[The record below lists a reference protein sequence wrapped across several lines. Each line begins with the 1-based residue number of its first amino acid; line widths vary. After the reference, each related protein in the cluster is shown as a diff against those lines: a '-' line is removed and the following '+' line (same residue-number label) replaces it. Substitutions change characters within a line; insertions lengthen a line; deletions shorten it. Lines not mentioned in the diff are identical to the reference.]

1 MKKNKLQ
8 VSHPTLC
15 WPRRRR
21 RRYEH
26 GSNRGSTAAAAAA
39 AATTT
44 ATTNIEFNRS
54 GRIGRI
60 KRYEVAV
67 QMLSILRTPSPSSNN
82 FNPYGWGGDPWHI
95 SAAWRYGVGLPQPP
109 VFLLGASPLQGY
121 VWFYAAAATKV
132 RSCLFHLC
140 VLTGWSQGSQ
150 LYINYLDFMAFF
162 LHHGSLTTSKSSFAW
177 SFCYFLLLLLIF
189 VKPPFTPNFISQ
201 LHDMKLFK

>member
-95 SAAWRYGVGLPQPP
+95 SAAWRYGVCLPHPP
-109 VFLLGASPLQGY
+109 VFLLGGGSPLQGY

-132 RSCLFHLC
+132 RSCLFHFF

-150 LYINYLDFMAFF
+150 LLHKLLGFHGF
-162 LHHGSLTTSKSSFAW
+162 LSAPRVIDHQQIII
-177 SFCYFLLLLLIF
+177 CMELLLLF
-189 VKPPFTPNFISQ
+189 AAFANFCKTSI
-201 LHDMKLFK
+201 HP